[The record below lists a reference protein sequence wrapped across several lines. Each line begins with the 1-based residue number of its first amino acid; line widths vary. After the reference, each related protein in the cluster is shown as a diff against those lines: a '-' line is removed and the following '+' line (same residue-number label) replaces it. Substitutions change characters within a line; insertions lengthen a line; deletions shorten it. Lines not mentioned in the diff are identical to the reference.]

1 MDCSVVITTYNRAK
15 LLADTLL
22 SLADQQVSP
31 AVRWEVIVVDNNS
44 RDETEDVVRRCS
56 ETTSLRIRHVFEPRQ
71 GQSFARN
78 RGIEAAEGAVILFTD
93 DDIIPNP
100 DWVSA
105 MLRAIDADDCE
116 GAGGKVLP
124 LWEGEV
130 PSWLSGRSDLL
141 SWLALVDS
149 DEACAR
155 LSPGGQPP
163 HRRGQHGI
171 SSERLPGIRPVPDE
185 PGASRE
191 TDVRERR
198 SSSSIGSCSKGDGSA
213 TTRPSSCVIGSGRIR
228 RPGSSSFGDTSIT
241 GADRPSSWSARTG
254 QLFSEWMS
262 GGVRS
267 FSPRP
272 GPRRSIPSSVDPTR
286 CLFSSASPSRRA
298 GLGAAELAIRDR
310 RRHLGVDTLLGS
322 AHALHDHVRPQ
333 LFDDPILRDD
343 GPAHG
348 LVGLQ
353 RLMTALE
360 PARIDERPPDDD
372 EMTPT
377 RIEWLEPGSSQFFR
391 TSRYWWRLVSASLRA
406 S

>member
-149 DEACAR
+149 DEACMLDYPLVA
-155 LSPGGQPP
+155 S
-163 HRRGQHGI
+163 RRI
-171 SSERLPGIRPVPDE
+171 V
-185 PGASRE
+185 GASMGFRRSVFQE
-191 TDVRERR
+191 FGRFPTNLGHRGRRMYGGEEVELINRILLKGRRIRYDPSIVVRHRIGPDRLTRFFFLRRHFDHGCGQAQFLVRE
-198 SSSSIGSCSKGDGSA
+198 DGA
-213 TTRPSSCVIGSGRIR
+213 T
-228 RPGSSSFGDTSIT
+228 F
-241 GADRPSSWSARTG
+241 
-254 QLFSEWMS
+254 
-262 GGVRS
+262 
-267 FSPRP
+267 
-272 GPRRSIPSSVDPTR
+272 
-286 CLFSSASPSRRA
+286 
-298 GLGAAELAIRDR
+298 
-310 RRHLGVDTLLGS
+310 LGVDVRRSKEFLAAARAAVVHSVLGRPD
-322 AHALHDHVRPQ
+322 ALSLQ
-333 LFDDPILRDD
+333 LRL
-343 GPAHG
+343 AVEAG
-348 LVGLQ
+348 LVWG
-353 RLMTALE
+353 
-360 PARIDERPPDDD
+360 
-372 EMTPT
+372 
-377 RIEWLEPGSSQFFR
+377 
-391 TSRYWWRLVSASLRA
+391 SLRWPSGTGGA
-406 S
+406 TWA

>member
-93 DDIIPNP
+93 DDIIPSP

-149 DEACAR
+149 DEACMLDYPLVA
-155 LSPGGQPP
+155 S
-163 HRRGQHGI
+163 RRI
-171 SSERLPGIRPVPDE
+171 V
-185 PGASRE
+185 GASMGFRRSVFQE
-191 TDVRERR
+191 FGRFPTNLGHRGRRMYGGEEVELINRILLKGRRIRYDPSIVVRHRIGPDRLTRFFFLRRHFDHGCGQAQFLVRE
-198 SSSSIGSCSKGDGSA
+198 DGA
-213 TTRPSSCVIGSGRIR
+213 T
-228 RPGSSSFGDTSIT
+228 F
-241 GADRPSSWSARTG
+241 
-254 QLFSEWMS
+254 
-262 GGVRS
+262 
-267 FSPRP
+267 
-272 GPRRSIPSSVDPTR
+272 
-286 CLFSSASPSRRA
+286 
-298 GLGAAELAIRDR
+298 
-310 RRHLGVDTLLGS
+310 LGVDVRRSKEFLAAARAAAVHSVLGRPD
-322 AHALHDHVRPQ
+322 ALSLQ
-333 LFDDPILRDD
+333 LRL
-343 GPAHG
+343 AVEAG
-348 LVGLQ
+348 LV
-353 RLMTALE
+353 
-360 PARIDERPPDDD
+360 
-372 EMTPT
+372 
-377 RIEWLEPGSSQFFR
+377 WGSLSWPSG
-391 TSRYWWRLVSASLRA
+391 TGGGTWA
-406 S
+406 

>member
-149 DEACAR
+149 DEACMLDYPLVASR
-155 LSPGGQPP
+155 RIVGASMGFRRSVFQEFGRFPTNLGHRGRRMYGGEEVRTHQSDPAQRATDP
-163 HRRGQHGI
+163 LRPVHRRA
-171 SSERLPGIRPVPDE
+171 SSDRAGPADPVLLP
-185 PGASRE
+185 
-191 TDVRERR
+191 
-198 SSSSIGSCSKGDGSA
+198 SA
-213 TTRPSSCVIGSGRIR
+213 TLRSRV
-228 RPGSSSFGDTSIT
+228 
-241 GADRPSSWSARTG
+241 RTG
-254 QLFSEWMS
+254 P
-262 GGVRS
+262 V
-267 FSPRP
+267 P
-272 GPRRSIPSSVDPTR
+272 GPRGRGNFSRSGCP
-286 CLFSSASPSRRA
+286 
-298 GLGAAELAIRDR
+298 AE
-310 RRHLGVDTLLGS
+310 
-322 AHALHDHVRPQ
+322 
-333 LFDDPILRDD
+333 
-343 GPAHG
+343 
-348 LVGLQ
+348 
-353 RLMTALE
+353 
-360 PARIDERPPDDD
+360 
-372 EMTPT
+372 
-377 RIEWLEPGSSQFFR
+377 
-391 TSRYWWRLVSASLRA
+391 
-406 S
+406 

>member
-1 MDCSVVITTYNRAK
+1 VDCSVVITTYNRAK

-149 DEACAR
+149 DEACMLDYPLVA
-155 LSPGGQPP
+155 S
-163 HRRGQHGI
+163 RRI
-171 SSERLPGIRPVPDE
+171 V
-185 PGASRE
+185 GASMGFRRSVFQE
-191 TDVRERR
+191 FGRFPTNLGHRGRRMYGGEEVELINRILLKGRRIRYDPSIVVRHRIGPDRLTRFFFLRRHFDHGCGQAQFLVRE
-198 SSSSIGSCSKGDGSA
+198 DGA
-213 TTRPSSCVIGSGRIR
+213 T
-228 RPGSSSFGDTSIT
+228 F
-241 GADRPSSWSARTG
+241 
-254 QLFSEWMS
+254 
-262 GGVRS
+262 
-267 FSPRP
+267 
-272 GPRRSIPSSVDPTR
+272 
-286 CLFSSASPSRRA
+286 
-298 GLGAAELAIRDR
+298 
-310 RRHLGVDTLLGS
+310 LGVDVRRSKEFLAAARAAAVHSVLGRPD
-322 AHALHDHVRPQ
+322 ALSLQ
-333 LFDDPILRDD
+333 LRL
-343 GPAHG
+343 AVEAG
-348 LVGLQ
+348 LVWG
-353 RLMTALE
+353 
-360 PARIDERPPDDD
+360 
-372 EMTPT
+372 
-377 RIEWLEPGSSQFFR
+377 
-391 TSRYWWRLVSASLRA
+391 SLRWPSGTGGGTWA
-406 S
+406 

>member
-1 MDCSVVITTYNRAK
+1 VVITTYNRAK

-149 DEACAR
+149 DEACMLDYPLVA
-155 LSPGGQPP
+155 S
-163 HRRGQHGI
+163 RRI
-171 SSERLPGIRPVPDE
+171 V
-185 PGASRE
+185 GASMGFRRSVFQE
-191 TDVRERR
+191 FGRFPTNLGHRGRRMYGGEEVELINRILLKGRRIRYDPSIVVRHRIGPDRLTRFFFLRRHFDHGCGQAQFLVRE
-198 SSSSIGSCSKGDGSA
+198 DGA
-213 TTRPSSCVIGSGRIR
+213 T
-228 RPGSSSFGDTSIT
+228 F
-241 GADRPSSWSARTG
+241 
-254 QLFSEWMS
+254 
-262 GGVRS
+262 
-267 FSPRP
+267 
-272 GPRRSIPSSVDPTR
+272 
-286 CLFSSASPSRRA
+286 
-298 GLGAAELAIRDR
+298 
-310 RRHLGVDTLLGS
+310 LGVDVRRSKEFLAAARAAAVHSVLGRPD
-322 AHALHDHVRPQ
+322 ALSLQ
-333 LFDDPILRDD
+333 LRL
-343 GPAHG
+343 AVEAG
-348 LVGLQ
+348 LVWG
-353 RLMTALE
+353 
-360 PARIDERPPDDD
+360 
-372 EMTPT
+372 
-377 RIEWLEPGSSQFFR
+377 
-391 TSRYWWRLVSASLRA
+391 SLRWPSGTGGA
-406 S
+406 TWA

>member
-1 MDCSVVITTYNRAK
+1 VDCSVVITTYNRAK

-93 DDIIPNP
+93 DDIIPSP

-149 DEACAR
+149 DEACMLDYPLVA
-155 LSPGGQPP
+155 S
-163 HRRGQHGI
+163 RRI
-171 SSERLPGIRPVPDE
+171 V
-185 PGASRE
+185 GASMGFRRSVFQE
-191 TDVRERR
+191 FGRFPTNLGHRGRRMYGGEEVELINRILLKGRRIRYDPSIVVRHRIGPDRLTRFFFLRRHFDHGCGQAQFLVRE
-198 SSSSIGSCSKGDGSA
+198 DGA
-213 TTRPSSCVIGSGRIR
+213 T
-228 RPGSSSFGDTSIT
+228 F
-241 GADRPSSWSARTG
+241 
-254 QLFSEWMS
+254 
-262 GGVRS
+262 
-267 FSPRP
+267 
-272 GPRRSIPSSVDPTR
+272 
-286 CLFSSASPSRRA
+286 
-298 GLGAAELAIRDR
+298 
-310 RRHLGVDTLLGS
+310 LGVDVRRSKEFLAAARAAAVHSVLGRPD
-322 AHALHDHVRPQ
+322 ALSLQ
-333 LFDDPILRDD
+333 LRL
-343 GPAHG
+343 AVEAG
-348 LVGLQ
+348 LVWG
-353 RLMTALE
+353 
-360 PARIDERPPDDD
+360 
-372 EMTPT
+372 
-377 RIEWLEPGSSQFFR
+377 
-391 TSRYWWRLVSASLRA
+391 SLRWPSGTGGGTWA
-406 S
+406 